1 VSFGVLSNYN
11 LRVRVGVQM
20 LKYYSLLILYQ
31 GNSVVKV
38 SRGDEVLQYKM
49 PFINEV
55 EHEERRMSD
64 LSDWAS
70 SVTSAA
76 DMQVVED
83 SETEYT
89 FYRFFTGIII

>member
-1 VSFGVLSNYN
+1 MLS
-11 LRVRVGVQM
+11 LFLLVFWVIIIIESDCVCM
-20 LKYYSLLILYQ
+20 LKDYMLLILYQ

-38 SRGDEVLQYKM
+38 SKGDEVLQYKM

-55 EHEERRMSD
+55 EQEERRMSD

-76 DMQVVED
+76 EMQVMED
-83 SETEYT
+83 SESVVIS
-89 FYRFFTGIII
+89 YRFFTW

>member
-1 VSFGVLSNYN
+1 MLS
-11 LRVRVGVQM
+11 LFLLVFRVIIIIESDCVCM
-20 LKYYSLLILYQ
+20 LKYYMLLILYQ

-38 SRGDEVLQYKM
+38 SKGDEVLQYKM

-55 EHEERRMSD
+55 EQEERRMSD

-76 DMQVVED
+76 EMQVMED
-83 SETEYT
+83 SESVVIS
-89 FYRFFTGIII
+89 YRFFTW

>member
-1 VSFGVLSNYN
+1 
-11 LRVRVGVQM
+11 M
-20 LKYYSLLILYQ
+20 LKYYMLLILYQ

-38 SRGDEVLQYKM
+38 SKGDEVLQYKM

-55 EHEERRMSD
+55 EQEERRMSD

-76 DMQVVED
+76 EMQVMED
-83 SETEYT
+83 SESVVIS
-89 FYRFFTGIII
+89 YRFFTL

>member
-1 VSFGVLSNYN
+1 
-11 LRVRVGVQM
+11 M
-20 LKYYSLLILYQ
+20 LLILYQ

-38 SRGDEVLQYKM
+38 SKGDEVLQYKM

-55 EHEERRMSD
+55 EQEERRMSD

-76 DMQVVED
+76 EMQVMED
-83 SETEYT
+83 SESVVIS
-89 FYRFFTGIII
+89 YRFFT

>member
-1 VSFGVLSNYN
+1 
-11 LRVRVGVQM
+11 M
-20 LKYYSLLILYQ
+20 LKDYMLLILYQ

-38 SRGDEVLQYKM
+38 SKGDEVLQYKM

-55 EHEERRMSD
+55 EQEERRMSD

-76 DMQVVED
+76 EMQVMED
-83 SETEYT
+83 SESVVIS
-89 FYRFFTGIII
+89 YRFFTW

>member
-1 VSFGVLSNYN
+1 
-11 LRVRVGVQM
+11 M
-20 LKYYSLLILYQ
+20 LKDYMLLILYQ

-38 SRGDEVLQYKM
+38 SKGDEVLQYKM

-55 EHEERRMSD
+55 EQEERRMSD

-76 DMQVVED
+76 EMQVMED
-83 SETEYT
+83 SESVVIS
-89 FYRFFTGIII
+89 YRFFT

>member
-1 VSFGVLSNYN
+1 
-11 LRVRVGVQM
+11 M
-20 LKYYSLLILYQ
+20 LLILYQ

-38 SRGDEVLQYKM
+38 SKGDEVLQYKM

-55 EHEERRMSD
+55 EQEERRMSD

-76 DMQVVED
+76 EMQVMED
-83 SETEYT
+83 SESVVIS
-89 FYRFFTGIII
+89 YRFFTW

>member
-1 VSFGVLSNYN
+1 
-11 LRVRVGVQM
+11 M
-20 LKYYSLLILYQ
+20 LKDYMLLILYQ

-38 SRGDEVLQYKM
+38 SKGDEVLQYKM

-55 EHEERRMSD
+55 EQEERRMSD

-76 DMQVVED
+76 EMQVMED
-83 SETEYT
+83 SETVVIS
-89 FYRFFTGIII
+89 YRFFTW

>member
-1 VSFGVLSNYN
+1 
-11 LRVRVGVQM
+11 M
-20 LKYYSLLILYQ
+20 LKYYMLLILYQ

-38 SRGDEVLQYKM
+38 SKGDEVLQYKM

-55 EHEERRMSD
+55 EQEERRMSD

-76 DMQVVED
+76 EMQVMED
-83 SETEYT
+83 SETVVIS
-89 FYRFFTGIII
+89 YRFFTW